1 MLFAHLQAF
10 AAVARTGNITRAAEQ
25 LFLTQP
31 ALTARLQALE
41 REVGEQLFVRD
52 RRGTRLTELG
62 RAYLPHAQRALQAA
76 EDGQRH
82 LEALRRGSEGE
93 LVIGGA
99 PAVSTYVLPAV
110 LKQFRSAYPG
120 IRISVRTGHSEEVL
134 ALVLSRAVQIGLV
147 RALDHPDVSAIPI
160 YEDELV
166 LVVDPAHAFARRDA
180 IRLREIAAEQLILF
194 DRTSSYH
201 GLTSALFREAGVV
214 PRSLLELDNVE
225 AAKKMVEAGLG
236 VALLPRIALEAELA
250 GRRLREVR
258 VRDVAPVRRPVVA
271 LRARDAGPPAPAVA
285 AFLAGLR
292 ELPSSLVGRRR
303 RTQDQ
308 VPTTRPPSTLRTA
321 PLTKEASSDAR
332 YR

>member
-1 MLFAHLQAF
+1 MEGTTMLFAHLEAF
-10 AAVARTGNITRAAEQ
+10 VAVARTGNITRAAEG

-31 ALTARLQALE
+31 ALSARLQSLE

-52 RRGTRLTELG
+52 RRGARLTDLG
-62 RAYLPHAQRALQAA
+62 QAYLPHALRALQAA

-110 LKQFRSAYPG
+110 LKRFRSEYPG
-120 IRISVRTGHSEEVL
+120 ISISVRTGHSEEVL
-134 ALVLSRAVQIGLV
+134 ALVISRAVQVGLV
-147 RALDHPDVSAIPI
+147 RALEHPDVESIPI

-166 LVVDPAHAFARRDA
+166 LVTHPAHAFARRGA
-180 IRLREIAAEQLILF
+180 VRLREIAGEQLILF

-292 ELPSSLVGRRR
+292 TLPPSLVGRRR
-303 RTQDQ
+303 R
-308 VPTTRPPSTLRTA
+308 A
-321 PLTKEASSDAR
+321 
-332 YR
+332 

>member
-1 MLFAHLQAF
+1 MLFAHLEAF
-10 AAVARTGNITRAAEQ
+10 VAVARTGNITRAAAQ

-31 ALTARLQALE
+31 ALSARLQSLE

-52 RRGTRLTELG
+52 RRGARLTDLG

-82 LEALRRGSEGE
+82 LEALRRGSEGD

-99 PAVSTYVLPAV
+99 PAVSTYVLPAA
-110 LKQFRSAYPG
+110 LKRFRSAYPG

-134 ALVLSRAVQIGLV
+134 ALVLSRVVQIGLV
-147 RALDHPDVSAIPI
+147 RALEHPEVSSIPI

-166 LVVDPAHAFARRDA
+166 LVVHPAHAFARPA
-180 IRLREIAAEQLILF
+180 TIRLREIADEQLILF

-201 GLTSALFREAGVV
+201 GLTSALFRDAGVV

-271 LRARDAGPPAPAVA
+271 LRRRDGGPPSPAVA
-285 AFLAGLR
+285 AFID
-292 ELPSSLVGRRR
+292 ELGALPVVRPGRDARRRSRRRDPGPPASGNGRR
-303 RTQDQ
+303 Q
-308 VPTTRPPSTLRTA
+308 SA
-321 PLTKEASSDAR
+321 PEPRSS
-332 YR
+332 

>member
-1 MLFAHLQAF
+1 MLFAHLEAF
-10 AAVARTGNITRAAEQ
+10 AAVARTGNITRAAGQ

-31 ALTARLQALE
+31 ALSARLQALE

-62 RAYLPHAQRALQAA
+62 QAYLPHAVRALQAA
-76 EDGQRH
+76 ADGQRH
-82 LEALRRGSEGE
+82 LEELRRGSAGE

-99 PAVSTYVLPAV
+99 PAVSTYVLPTV
-110 LKQFRSAYPG
+110 LKRFRSQHPNV
-120 IRISVRTGHSEEVL
+120 RISVRTGHSEEIL
-134 ALVLSRAVQIGLV
+134 ALVLGGGVQVGLV
-147 RALDHPDVSAIPI
+147 RALEHPEVESVPF

-166 LVVDPAHAFARRDA
+166 LVTHPAHAFARRGVVL
-180 IRLREIAAEQLILF
+180 IGEIAAEQLVLF

-201 GLTSALFREAGVV
+201 ELTRALFREAGVV

-250 GRRLREVR
+250 ARRLREVR

-271 LRARDAGPPAPAVA
+271 IRRRDAGPPSPAVA
-285 AFLAGLR
+285 AFLAEVR
-292 ELPSSLVGRRR
+292 ALPAVRPGRGAPRGSRR
-303 RTQDQ
+303 SDP
-308 VPTTRPPSTLRTA
+308 VPRASGRGQRRP
-321 PLTKEASSDAR
+321 
-332 YR
+332 

>member
-1 MLFAHLQAF
+1 MNGGKTAVLFAHLEAF
-10 AAVARTGNITRAAEQ
+10 VAVARTGNITRAAQQ

-31 ALTARLQALE
+31 ALSARLQSLE

-52 RRGTRLTELG
+52 RRGARLTDLG

-110 LKQFRSAYPG
+110 LKRFRSAYPR
-120 IRISVRTGHSEEVL
+120 IRISVRTGHSEEIL
-134 ALVLSRAVQIGLV
+134 ALVIGGAVQIGLV
-147 RALDHPDVSAIPI
+147 RALEHADVQSIPI

-166 LVVDPAHAFARRDA
+166 LVTHPAHAFARRGG

-201 GLTSALFREAGVV
+201 ELTSALFREAGVV

-236 VALLPRIALEAELA
+236 VALLPRIALQAELA
-250 GRRLREVR
+250 GRRLP
-258 VRDVAPVRRPVVA
+258 AM
-271 LRARDAGPPAPAVA
+271 RARNATT
-285 AFLAGLR
+285 
-292 ELPSSLVGRRR
+292 GRRTGATS
-303 RTQDQ
+303 RTR
-308 VPTTRPPSTLRTA
+308 TSRSLRP
-321 PLTKEASSDAR
+321 ASR
-332 YR
+332 CERHQGY